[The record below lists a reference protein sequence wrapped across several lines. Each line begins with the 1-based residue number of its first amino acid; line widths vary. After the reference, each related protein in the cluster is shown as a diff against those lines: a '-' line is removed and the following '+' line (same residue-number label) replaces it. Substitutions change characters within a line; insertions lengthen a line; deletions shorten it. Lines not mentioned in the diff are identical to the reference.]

1 MVMEEV
7 SQEYCNWKPIQKQK
21 QLLIINN
28 DSKLIETQIYK
39 SLKMMIKTQKQLR
52 KRVKNDMKT
61 EEPIWNR
68 NRKEGGGEKLMRLQF
83 FLKL

>member
-28 DSKLIETQIYK
+28 DSKLIET
-39 SLKMMIKTQKQLR
+39 
-52 KRVKNDMKT
+52 
-61 EEPIWNR
+61 
-68 NRKEGGGEKLMRLQF
+68 
-83 FLKL
+83 